1 MTPLRQVRAR
11 YDAHAI
17 TLYQAFS
24 PAIADAAVAAQR
36 FVAPFSL
43 ERMTWVKPSFLWMME
58 RCGWATK
65 PLQERVLAV
74 RLPRERFEAL
84 LAQAVLTSVERGDA
98 ETWRAAL
105 AVSPVRVQWDPERG
119 LRGEKR
125 SVRSLQVGIGRPLAA
140 EYATAWVTGIDDVTP
155 LVKRLAAL
163 RRDGEWARA
172 ERLLPVER
180 PYPLP
185 DALARRLGAA

>member
-1 MTPLRQVRAR
+1 MTPLRQVRAVF
-11 YDAHAI
+11 DARTI

-36 FVAPFSL
+36 FVAPFSV

-65 PLQERVLAV
+65 PNQERVLAV

-84 LAQAVLTSVERGDA
+84 LAQAVPTSFEGGDVEA
-98 ETWRAAL
+98 WRAAL
-105 AVSPVRVQWDPERG
+105 ASSPVRVQWDPERG

-125 SVRSLQVGIGRPLAA
+125 THRSLQVGIGRPLAA
-140 EYATAWVTGIDDVTP
+140 AYATWATGLDDVTP
-155 LVKRLAAL
+155 KVKRLAAL
-163 RRDGEWARA
+163 RRDGAWDAA
-172 ERLLPVER
+172 ARLLPVER

-185 DALARRLGAA
+185 EATARRLGVP

>member
-11 YDAHAI
+11 FDAHTI

-24 PAIADAAVAAQR
+24 PAIADAAVRAQR
-36 FVAPFSL
+36 FVAPFSV

-65 PLQERVLAV
+65 PNQERVLAV

-84 LAQAVLTSVERGDA
+84 LAQAVLTTVERGDA
-98 ETWRAAL
+98 DAWRAAL
-105 AVSPVRVQWDPERG
+105 AGSPVRVQWDPERG

-140 EYATAWVTGIDDVTP
+140 DYAAWVTGLDDVTP

-163 RRDGEWARA
+163 RRDGEWDRA

-180 PYPLP
+180 AYPLP
-185 DALARRLGAA
+185 DAIARRLGAA